1 MKKKETAKIETVK
14 GFQPIRDA
22 LDQAFSEM
30 DGLHDDENFESNP
43 SKGLAPLNSIFF
55 ELERPRFSIISVPI
69 RPGETTDIGGS
80 ITAELST
87 RFDRK
92 VGYFSMQA
100 SSLYFS
106 SILLSAAS
114 NVDFRLMRTGKVPK
128 ELWPRLS
135 VSAGNISEADIY
147 INDTRHQ
154 SVTTIRK
161 SVRELIKN
169 SDIDLIII
177 DNLQHISN
185 KNNYRKKEHGYQNTC
200 QSLMDVSIELNVSI
214 LLLSQISGEYDPAR
228 IEVVNDCQ
236 SLPFVQDYGNIADAE
251 LCLIPRTQDSEDR
264 LFNLYVYYNRE
275 GPTGTIRLRQSLD
288 GGSFKTNYIY

>member
-1 MKKKETAKIETVK
+1 MEKKTTVKLEPKK
-14 GFQPIRDA
+14 GFQPIRIA
-22 LDQAFSEM
+22 LDHAFSEM
-30 DGLHDDENFESNP
+30 DGLHGNENFGSNP
-43 SKGLAPLNSIFF
+43 SKGLAPLNNILF
-55 ELERPRFSIISVPI
+55 ESERPRFSIISVPI

-92 VGYFSMQA
+92 IGYFSMQA

-106 SILLSAAS
+106 SILLSAVS
-114 NVDFRLMRTGKVPK
+114 NVDFRMMRTGKVPK

-135 VSAGNISEADIY
+135 VSAGNISEAGIY
-147 INDTRHQ
+147 INDTRLQ

-161 SVRELIKN
+161 CVKELIKE
-169 SDIDLIII
+169 SDIDLVVI

-185 KNNYRKKEHGYQNTC
+185 KSKYRKKEHGYQYIC
-200 QSLMDVSIELNVSI
+200 QSLMDISIELNVSI
-214 LLLSQISGEYDPAR
+214 LLLSQISGGYDPAR
-228 IEVVNDCQ
+228 IEVSNDCE

-275 GPTGTIRLRQSLD
+275 GQTGTIRLRQSLD